1 MKICNVIYNWEEN
14 GSSDIEIL
22 LSTTDRQKARRR
34 FLEKNLELVDHYK
47 NCEEF
52 KLDNIHILIHSR
64 RDDVFYMTFG
74 YITEIV
80 LIKESEL
87 Q

>member
-1 MKICNVIYNWEEN
+1 MKIYNVIYNWEEN

-52 KLDNIHILIHSR
+52 KLGNIHILIHSR

>member
-1 MKICNVIYNWEEN
+1 MKIYNVIYNWEEN

-52 KLDNIHILIHSR
+52 KLDNIRILIHSR

>member
-1 MKICNVIYNWEEN
+1 MKIYNVIYNWEEN

-47 NCEEF
+47 QVY
-52 KLDNIHILIHSR
+52 KD
-64 RDDVFYMTFG
+64 
-74 YITEIV
+74 
-80 LIKESEL
+80 SEL
-87 Q
+87 ENPENWKCN

>member
-1 MKICNVIYNWEEN
+1 MKIYNVIYNWEEN

-47 NCEEF
+47 NCEDF
-52 KLDNIHILIHSR
+52 KLDNIHIFIHSR

>member
-1 MKICNVIYNWEEN
+1 MKIYNVIYNWEEN

-52 KLDNIHILIHSR
+52 KLDIMHILIHCR
-64 RDDVFYMTFG
+64 RDYVFYMTCV